1 MNWAL
6 WLGVFLLAINTVATI
21 GVASSRIY
29 DTQQKLLQILLI
41 WVIPVIG
48 AVVCWNILREE
59 RRSGHQAEGG
69 SGLADASGGYSA
81 SGNYGH
87 GHNHDHGHHHGH
99 HGDGGGHDG
108 GGGH

>member
-21 GVASSRIY
+21 GVAFSRIY
-29 DTQQKLLQILLI
+29 ETQQKLLQILLI

-59 RRSGHQAEGG
+59 RRSAHQAEGG
-69 SGLADASGGYSA
+69 GGLADASGDNSA
-81 SGNYGH
+81 SGNYDH
-87 GHNHDHGHHHGH
+87 GHSHHDHGHSH

-108 GGGH
+108 GRGH

>member
-21 GVASSRIY
+21 GVAFIRTY
-29 DTQQKLLQILLI
+29 ETQQKLLQILFI
-41 WVIPVIG
+41 WIIPVIG

-59 RRSGHQAEGG
+59 RRSWHPPGTGG
-69 SGLADASGGYSA
+69 GLADASGDYSA

-87 GHNHDHGHHHGH
+87 GHNHGH